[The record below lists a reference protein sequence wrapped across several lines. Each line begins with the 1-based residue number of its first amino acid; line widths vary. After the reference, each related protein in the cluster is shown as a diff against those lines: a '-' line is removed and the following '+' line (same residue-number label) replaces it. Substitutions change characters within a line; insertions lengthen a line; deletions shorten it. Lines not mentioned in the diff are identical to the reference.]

1 MSSNFLTSDD
11 MTMIERLLAEVRE
24 AGPEPSFDIETA
36 QARLLVHAF
45 EEGTAGEADLR
56 NLLAEHVKR
65 HGILARSHQ
74 RRTTED
80 DAPLHRQEH
89 MLPSLEE
96 EFNTARAIHPVA
108 AASRS
113 GMSVVAQ
120 NADGETALVHWLPA
134 EATVECPG
142 HWARLDTGE
151 PFETVHW
158 TQTSW
163 TANEVPDHLSAGTS
177 RMAPIHLDEHAL
189 EAGISAYLAVVGSYA
204 PYRLDLHVA
213 SSEQVADGIAACIRA
228 YLGAFPTDNLVARP
242 RLHADAKIQNTLRYV
257 VSADHLMLEAADRIS
272 MLEAELGDREAQQ

>member
-24 AGPEPSFDIETA
+24 AAPGPGFDIETA

-45 EEGTAGEADLR
+45 EEGMVGESDLR
-56 NLLAEHVKR
+56 NLLAEHVER
-65 HGILARSHQ
+65 HGILTRSHQ
-74 RRTTED
+74 RWTTED

-89 MLPSLEE
+89 MLPSPE
-96 EFNTARAIHPVA
+96 EFNKARSIHPIA

-120 NADGETALVHWLPA
+120 NAVGETALVHWLPA
-134 EATVECPG
+134 EATVECLG
-142 HWARLDTGE
+142 HWARMDTGE

-158 TQTSW
+158 PQTSR
-163 TANEVPDHLSAGTS
+163 TANEVPGHLSAGTS
-177 RMAPIHLDEHAL
+177 RMTPIHLDGHAL

-204 PYRLDLHVA
+204 PYRPDLHVA
-213 SSEQVADGIAACIRA
+213 SSEQVAEGIAACIRA
-228 YLGAFPTDNLVARP
+228 YLGAFPTDTLVAP
-242 RLHADAKIQNTLRYV
+242 LTLHADAEIQNTLRYV

-272 MLEAELGDREAQQ
+272 MLEVELGDSEAQQ